1 MTSMLWLRLDTETTR
16 TTKMTES
23 TFSELVEAIDFNLKG
38 LESVGDLY
46 TETTIQNLR
55 NIVYCLDRIEFLT
68 KELVEKV
75 ETQISELVE

>member
-1 MTSMLWLRLDTETTR
+1 
-16 TTKMTES
+16 MTES